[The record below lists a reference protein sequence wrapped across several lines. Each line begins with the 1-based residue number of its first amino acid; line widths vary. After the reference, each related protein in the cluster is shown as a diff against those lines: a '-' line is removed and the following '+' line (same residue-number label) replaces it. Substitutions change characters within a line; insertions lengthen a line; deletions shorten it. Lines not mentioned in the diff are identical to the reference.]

1 MKNMNKQSQW
11 NSILTFILAM
21 IGLTIG
27 IGNIWRFSYVLYSN
41 GGGSFFIP
49 YVIAILIMGI
59 PFLILE
65 YGLGFSFKASFSKLM
80 HSIRPEFEII
90 AWMIV
95 LFVFIV
101 VIYYMVILGWDFV
114 YLLNSFNFGWGENP
128 SLFFINNVGGSANLA
143 KVTSFNIPTLICT
156 LFLWGIFWFISY
168 RDIDKGIGRIS
179 TIVIPLLFILMTI
192 IIIYAF
198 ALPNSELG
206 IKTLLTPDWSALFN
220 INIWLAAFGQ
230 IIFTLS
236 IGQAMVYTYASYL
249 PKNTKLTDEVLLV
262 VVTNSLYEIFVA
274 LGVFS
279 VLGYMSSLSSIPM
292 NELISEGTGL
302 IFVVF
307 PHIFNEMGVLGHI
320 IAPLLFTSILFAGIT
335 SSFALFEPLLSSLC
349 DKFGWS
355 RRKGVT
361 ILTIVACTA
370 SVIFSTGISSH
381 LVEVIDSFV
390 NNFGIL
396 ILIGAQAII
405 FGWFYGVEKV
415 IPYLNEFST
424 IKVGKKWVFIIKYIL
439 PILLIA
445 IWIFGLVG
453 LFDGSGLFEIT
464 VDLIITIIVV
474 SLSILFTKLNPTNST
489 EID

>member
-1 MKNMNKQSQW
+1 M
-11 NSILTFILAM
+11 
-21 IGLTIG
+21 
-27 IGNIWRFSYVLYSN
+27 
-41 GGGSFFIP
+41 
-49 YVIAILIMGI
+49 
-59 PFLILE
+59 
-65 YGLGFSFKASFSKLM
+65 
-80 HSIRPEFEII
+80 
-90 AWMIV
+90 
-95 LFVFIV
+95 
-101 VIYYMVILGWDFV
+101 
-114 YLLNSFNFGWGENP
+114 
-128 SLFFINNVGGSANLA
+128 
-143 KVTSFNIPTLICT
+143 
-156 LFLWGIFWFISY
+156 
-168 RDIDKGIGRIS
+168 
-179 TIVIPLLFILMTI
+179 
-192 IIIYAF
+192 
-198 ALPNSELG
+198 
-206 IKTLLTPDWSALFN
+206 
-220 INIWLAAFGQ
+220 
-230 IIFTLS
+230 
-236 IGQAMVYTYASYL
+236 
-249 PKNTKLTDEVLLV
+249 
-262 VVTNSLYEIFVA
+262 
-274 LGVFS
+274 
-279 VLGYMSSLSSIPM
+279 
-292 NELISEGTGL
+292 
-302 IFVVF
+302 
-307 PHIFNEMGVLGHI
+307 
-320 IAPLLFTSILFAGIT
+320 
-335 SSFALFEPLLSSLC
+335 LSSLC